1 MEDHIL
7 DDSVISPEVN
17 LVPADKGKRFANLLI
32 DYIGAIIFMAIV
44 FLGLDF
50 SGLLPVDAFDDRL
63 SERFMGGVTYVSYYL
78 LMETMTKGKSLGKFI
93 TKTRV
98 VTFDGYQPN
107 FVKILG
113 RSFARIVPFEAFSYL
128 GQKKTGWHD
137 DWSKTFVIDERK
149 STLSDDGF
157 IQSF

>member
-7 DDSVISPEVN
+7 DDSVVSPEVN
-17 LVPADKGKRFANLLI
+17 LVPAEKGKRFANLLI
-32 DYIGAIIFMAIV
+32 DYIGAVIFMAIV
-44 FLGLDF
+44 FLGLDLA
-50 SGLLPVDAFDDRL
+50 GLVSMDTLDDKL
-63 SERFMGGVTYVSYYL
+63 SERLIGYMTYVGYYL
-78 LMETMTKGKSLGKFI
+78 LMETMTKGKSLGKFV

-98 VTFDGYQPN
+98 VTYDGYQPD

-137 DWSKTFVIDERK
+137 DWSKTFVIDERQ
-149 STLSDDGF
+149 STLPNDGF